1 MLILLGYT
9 LSSAECSHTLSVCT
23 TVLLTVSLSQEAH
36 EKTADR
42 LHKLEQLSGGQLTA
56 AEYEAQKSLRAKE
69 ALLSERDGMGR
80 QLEISNKIRSDLEYE
95 VSQSVRQRCVSSCY
109 EVSWMSQGQFVVV

>member
-95 VSQSVRQRCVSSCY
+95 VSQSV
-109 EVSWMSQGQFVVV
+109 SQAAMCEQLL